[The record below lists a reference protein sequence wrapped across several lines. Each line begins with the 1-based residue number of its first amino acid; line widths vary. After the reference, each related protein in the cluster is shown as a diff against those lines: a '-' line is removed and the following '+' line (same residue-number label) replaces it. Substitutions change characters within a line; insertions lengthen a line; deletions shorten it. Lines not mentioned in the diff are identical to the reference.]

1 MVVNMTFEVVFF
13 SLGRAEIAGPG
24 NSEQV
29 AFRPQQ
35 QPRGSELVSAPVAL

>member
-1 MVVNMTFEVVFF
+1 MVANMTSEAAFF

-24 NSEQV
+24 NSEQI